1 MTNFSTKIRYLC
13 VLLLRFKNFIIIKG
27 GAMAD
32 IKAQLGARIK
42 ELRKSKNITQEELVE
57 VIGSDTNNLSR
68 IENGKKFMSAEKLE
82 KIAGALNVDIKELF
96 DFGHILS
103 DDELKAE
110 IISDINSLS
119 TKQLKYIYKAVKNLK
134 ELN

>member
-1 MTNFSTKIRYLC
+1 
-13 VLLLRFKNFIIIKG
+13 
-27 GAMAD
+27 MAD

-68 IENGKKFMSAEKLE
+68 IENGKKFMSAEKLA
-82 KIAGALNVDIKELF
+82 KIANALNVDIKELF

-103 DDELKAE
+103 DSELKEE
-110 IISDINSLS
+110 IISDINTLS
-119 TKQLKYIYKAVKNLK
+119 TKQLKYIYKSVKNLK
-134 ELN
+134 ELD